1 MRPLGVT
8 LSAYFEFFRAALLA
22 ALGLGVLL
30 VGGLA
35 SRLAALAAEGNSM
48 QRILSGFGHFISAI
62 LLIYAGILV
71 IAGIGLL
78 MSQGWARALAIVFS
92 ALGFLTL
99 LPRMIHH
106 HPFSIF
112 FALLNLAV
120 LIYMLLPQTRDYFQ
134 RKSAIEVKPA

>member
-78 MSQGWARALAIVFS
+78 MSQGWARALTIVFS

-106 HPFSIF
+106 HPFSIL

>member
-78 MSQGWARALAIVFS
+78 MSQGWARALTIVFS

>member
-1 MRPLGVT
+1 M
-8 LSAYFEFFRAALLA
+8 A

-62 LLIYAGILV
+62 LLIYAGIMLILGV
-71 IAGIGLL
+71 GLL
-78 MSQGWARALAIVFS
+78 MSQGWARALTIVFS

-99 LPRMIHH
+99 LPRMLHH
-106 HPFSIF
+106 HPFSIL

-120 LIYMLLPQTRDYFQ
+120 MIYLLLPQTRDYFQ
-134 RKSAIEVKPA
+134 KKSAIEVKPA

>member
-78 MSQGWARALAIVFS
+78 MSQGWARALTIVFS

-106 HPFSIF
+106 HPFSIL

-134 RKSAIEVKPA
+134 RKSAIEAKPA